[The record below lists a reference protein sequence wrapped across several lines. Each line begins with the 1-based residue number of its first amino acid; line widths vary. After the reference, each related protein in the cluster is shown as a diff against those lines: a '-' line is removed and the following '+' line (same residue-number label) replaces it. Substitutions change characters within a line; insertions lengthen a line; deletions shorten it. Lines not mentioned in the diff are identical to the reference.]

1 MLKKSFYQYV
11 LKFRSIKKGDIIG
24 QFAEEIYKDH
34 SFPKY
39 SSDYHE
45 ISSYLELND
54 TSLNSV
60 TIFDKLWEMYEQEVI
75 GM

>member
-1 MLKKSFYQYV
+1 LKKSFYQYV
-11 LKFRSIKKGDIIG
+11 LKFRSSKKGDIIG

-34 SFPKY
+34 GFPKY

-54 TSLNSV
+54 TSLNTV
-60 TIFDKLWEMYEQEVI
+60 YIFDKLWDMYEQDVM

>member
-1 MLKKSFYQYV
+1 MNKSFYQFV
-11 LKFRSIKKGDIIG
+11 LKFRSGKKGDVFG
-24 QFAEEIYKDH
+24 KFAEEIYKDH

-54 TSLNSV
+54 SSLNSIS
-60 TIFDKLWEMYEQEVI
+60 IFDKIWEMYEQEVI
-75 GM
+75 GI